1 MALNAKTD
9 PNYVPKRING
19 KFAPGWSGNPGGS
32 LEATR
37 RSFNKDFLLALAAD
51 FKKHGAAAI
60 EKVREQQP
68 AAYMKIC
75 ALLVPREMKLEHSG
89 GLKAMTDEQIED
101 AIAAIKAWM
110 AAQKAGEGAK
120 VIEGEAEVVPSLPAP
135 ARPTKASSSGR
146 SDSTPPKVL
155 EPVGRHFGVPD
166 GVLDVLVPEVVLQG
180 PRVVSIVRELESTG
194 MAKHVWVDR
203 EWHVGG
209 FPDAL
214 DEAVET
220 DGAHWPAALGNE
232 YVGVLRV
239 LAS

>member
-1 MALNAKTD
+1 MTLNAKTD

-51 FKKHGAAAI
+51 FKKHGAGAI
-60 EKVREQQP
+60 EKVRKTQP

-89 GLKAMTDEQIED
+89 GVKAMTDEQIED

-135 ARPTKASSSGR
+135 ARPTK
-146 SDSTPPKVL
+146 
-155 EPVGRHFGVPD
+155 
-166 GVLDVLVPEVVLQG
+166 
-180 PRVVSIVRELESTG
+180 
-194 MAKHVWVDR
+194 
-203 EWHVGG
+203 
-209 FPDAL
+209 
-214 DEAVET
+214 
-220 DGAHWPAALGNE
+220 
-232 YVGVLRV
+232 
-239 LAS
+239 

>member
-1 MALNAKTD
+1 MALNAKTA

-89 GLKAMTDEQIED
+89 GVKAMSDEEIEQT
-101 AIAAIKAWM
+101 IAAIRAM
-110 AAQKAGEGAK
+110 LDVRVDDAAQ

-135 ARPTKASSSGR
+135 ARPTKAS
-146 SDSTPPKVL
+146 
-155 EPVGRHFGVPD
+155 
-166 GVLDVLVPEVVLQG
+166 
-180 PRVVSIVRELESTG
+180 
-194 MAKHVWVDR
+194 
-203 EWHVGG
+203 
-209 FPDAL
+209 
-214 DEAVET
+214 
-220 DGAHWPAALGNE
+220 
-232 YVGVLRV
+232 
-239 LAS
+239 

>member
-60 EKVREQQP
+60 EKVRKTQP

-75 ALLVPREMKLEHSG
+75 ALLVPREMKVERSG
-89 GLKAMTDEQIED
+89 GVKAMTEEQIVD
-101 AIAAIKAWM
+101 AIAAIEGFLARRS
-110 AAQKAGEGAK
+110 GETAK

-135 ARPTKASSSGR
+135 ARPTKAS
-146 SDSTPPKVL
+146 
-155 EPVGRHFGVPD
+155 
-166 GVLDVLVPEVVLQG
+166 
-180 PRVVSIVRELESTG
+180 
-194 MAKHVWVDR
+194 
-203 EWHVGG
+203 
-209 FPDAL
+209 
-214 DEAVET
+214 
-220 DGAHWPAALGNE
+220 
-232 YVGVLRV
+232 
-239 LAS
+239 

>member
-75 ALLVPREMKLEHSG
+75 ALLVPREMRLEHSG
-89 GLKAMTDEQIED
+89 GVKAMTEDQIVD
-101 AIAAIKAWM
+101 AIAAIEAWM

-135 ARPTKASSSGR
+135 GTPT
-146 SDSTPPKVL
+146 T
-155 EPVGRHFGVPD
+155 
-166 GVLDVLVPEVVLQG
+166 
-180 PRVVSIVRELESTG
+180 
-194 MAKHVWVDR
+194 
-203 EWHVGG
+203 
-209 FPDAL
+209 
-214 DEAVET
+214 
-220 DGAHWPAALGNE
+220 GNE
-232 YVGVLRV
+232 RSACSQTAATYRKRQE
-239 LAS
+239 